1 VRGLVQR
8 AAEAGGLVHAA
19 ADNLVL
25 AVSEITT
32 NAVLHGGGY
41 GSITIERYPG
51 VLVEISHSGPGLPPA
66 TDHRRSTVDVLGG
79 HGLWIAQQM
88 CAQPSVRSRPS
99 GVTMR
104 MFMPCT

>member
-1 VRGLVQR
+1 V
-8 AAEAGGLVHAA
+8 AEAGGLVHAA
-19 ADNLVL
+19 VDNLVL
-25 AVSEITT
+25 AVGEITT

-41 GSITIERYPG
+41 GSITIEQYLG
-51 VLVEISHSGPGLPPA
+51 AVLLEISHSGPGLPPA

-79 HGLWIAQQM
+79 RGLWIAQQM

-99 GVTMR
+99 GVTVR